1 LPVEDVNEILQRIAR
16 LETKIDMIISSKEIA
31 SEASQSA
38 RSAHRRVDEVNISM
52 ESMKQTQKWV
62 IGILISG
69 IGVFVGGFTLLL
81 KVIQ

>member
-1 LPVEDVNEILQRIAR
+1 LPADDVNEILQRIAR

-31 SEASQSA
+31 NEASQSA
-38 RSAHRRVDEVNISM
+38 RSAHRRVDEVNISI
-52 ESMKQTQKWV
+52 EAMKQTQKWV

-81 KVIQ
+81 RVID